1 MIYRHRNLSNIPDL
15 QDGDVVDMSNLVH
28 IDGCGMQPVEEVK

>member
-1 MIYRHRNLSNIPDL
+1 MVYKYRNKSSLPDF

-28 IDGCGMQPVEEVK
+28 IDGCRMQPVEEVK